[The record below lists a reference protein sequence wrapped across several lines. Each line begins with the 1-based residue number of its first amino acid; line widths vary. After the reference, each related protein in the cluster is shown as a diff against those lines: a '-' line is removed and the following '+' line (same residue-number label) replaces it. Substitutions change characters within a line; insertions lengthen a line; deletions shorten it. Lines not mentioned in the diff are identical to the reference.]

1 MTNAMG
7 GTHLHTPPSIFQHM
21 IIQQGT
27 SQQVGS
33 WTQMPQVLPL
43 SIPWSVPSVQQSE
56 LIRFTGEQ
64 NVTSNLH
71 QKRKLE
77 TPDLLDI
84 RKTKQLITEEKMA
97 AHFQDL
103 HISSAYHSQDPVP
116 STSTATTSLEKSN
129 VGMDMETANVVDTDN
144 LKSPRLILSE
154 ELKRIQQESI
164 LPSTL
169 LSKLERPSMALVLW
183 EPPSKHLRILPTRDS
198 PTPVPNA
205 SDDNNNNNNNN
216 NNNSDGIP
224 DLNQTSSFEPMEL

>member
-103 HISSAYHSQDPVP
+103 HISSTYHSQDPVP
-116 STSTATTSLEKSN
+116 STSTANTPLEKSN

-216 NNNSDGIP
+216 NSDGIP

>member
-103 HISSAYHSQDPVP
+103 HISSTYHSQDPVP
-116 STSTATTSLEKSN
+116 STSTANTPLEKSN

-183 EPPSKHLRILPTRDS
+183 EPPSKHLRILPTRDT
-198 PTPVPNA
+198 PTPVPNT
-205 SDDNNNNNNNN
+205 SDDNNNNNNN

>member
-1 MTNAMG
+1 MTNTMG

-43 SIPWSVPSVQQSE
+43 SISWSVPSVQQSE

-64 NVTSNLH
+64 NVSSNLH

-84 RKTKQLITEEKMA
+84 KTKQLITEEKMA

-103 HISSAYHSQDPVP
+103 HISSSYHSQDPVP
-116 STSTATTSLEKSN
+116 STSMANAQFENSN
-129 VGMDMETANVVDTDN
+129 VEMDIETTNVVDTEN
-144 LKSPRLILSE
+144 IKTPRLVLSE
-154 ELKRIQQESI
+154 ELKRIQHESI
-164 LPSTL
+164 LPTTL

-183 EPPSKHLRILPTRDS
+183 EPPSKHLRILPTRDI
-198 PTPVPNA
+198 PTPARNA
-205 SDDNNNNNNNN
+205 SDDNNNNNNN

>member
-1 MTNAMG
+1 MTNTMG

-21 IIQQGT
+21 MVQQGT

-33 WTQMPQVLPL
+33 WSQMPQVPPL
-43 SIPWSVPSVQQSE
+43 SIPWSVPALQQPE

-64 NVTSNLH
+64 NYVPTLH

-77 TPDLLDI
+77 TPDLLDT

-103 HISSAYHSQDPVP
+103 HISSTYQSPPDPIP
-116 STSTATTSLEKSN
+116 STSAASTPLEKSN
-129 VGMDMETANVVDTDN
+129 VGMDMETANVVDADHS
-144 LKSPRLILSE
+144 KSPRLILSE
-154 ELKRIQQESI
+154 ELKRLQQEPI

-183 EPPSKHLRILPTRDS
+183 EPPSKHLRILPTRDT
-198 PTPVPNA
+198 PTPIPSV

-216 NNNSDGIP
+216 SEGIP
-224 DLNQTSSFEPMEL
+224 DLNQATSFEPMEL